1 MKQKENPSAE
11 KLFTPLDLDD
21 AAKKKHLD
29 IDLNSHYERAF
40 SELGLQQS
48 KRDQIIALYLAIF
61 SFLIPFALSMENLSW
76 QLKGLIFMA
85 AAIVGILFSLVI
97 IRYRIYK
104 EVYWLAC
111 QTITALYGINQDA
124 LSKEMIQTMYYKTLV
139 KKGKGFCKNPYCTK
153 PEFSKAK
160 YIRKNLFSS
169 ESIYFFIHSFIT
181 ALIFGLSVG
190 LIFQLCLLPRII
202 LGAVCGVVLFLLLSA
217 KYFSECIKVYG
228 VLIDGK
234 DASFNNAFSKA
245 WFLYFYP

>member
-1 MKQKENPSAE
+1 MKQKDIASID
-11 KLFTPLDLDD
+11 KLFIPMELDET
-21 AAKKKHLD
+21 AKKKYLD
-29 IDLNSHYERAF
+29 IDLNAHYERAF

-48 KRDQIIALYLAIF
+48 KRDQIITLYLAIF

-97 IRYRIYK
+97 VRYRIYK

-111 QTITALYGINQDA
+111 QTITALYGINGEA
-124 LSKEMIQTMYYKTLV
+124 LSKELIQTLYYKTLY
-139 KKGKGFCKNPYCTK
+139 KKGKGFFKDPDSPDPK
-153 PEFSKAK
+153 FSKAK
-160 YIRKNLFSS
+160 YVRKNLFSS

-190 LIFQLCLLPRII
+190 LIFEVNLLLRII
-202 LGAVCGVVLFLLLSA
+202 IGAVCGVALFLLLSA

-234 DASFNNAFSKA
+234 DKSFNNAFSKA
-245 WFLYFYP
+245 WFLHFYA